1 MTIFRRLQSFA
12 EGGTPIRVAVVGAGF
27 VGRALVHQIN
37 LTPGMEASLLVSRKP
52 EAGVEAFNKVGFDRG
67 EILVSDNP
75 RELDEAIG
83 AGRRCV
89 SPEPWVL
96 EDMRA
101 IDVAVEATG
110 DVEHGALVALAAL
123 SGGIHV
129 VSLNYETDATVG
141 PLLAHFA
148 RRQGVVYTGSDGDQ
162 PGVMMRLVE
171 YAQGIGLEVKAAVN
185 CKGFL
190 DIHATPETIAP
201 WAERQGTSLKMT
213 TAFTDGTK
221 MNVENC
227 CVANAT
233 GLRAERRGMV
243 GIETTLDK
251 ALDDF
256 AEAMGQS
263 GIVDY
268 TLGGDFGSGVF
279 VIATGAHPEL
289 AAPYL
294 QYLKMGPGPD
304 YLFFRPWHL
313 VQLET
318 PLSIAEAVLDRE
330 PTIAPLGGPTARVV
344 TIAKRHLEAGH
355 RLDDIG
361 GFDHYGEVDNLDQTE
376 GLLQVGVAA
385 GAVMTRP
392 IGIDQPVSL
401 DDVELDDSRPI
412 LKLLEAQK
420 TIFAAPD
427 DPHPEL
433 ASVWNSVH
441 P

>member
-1 MTIFRRLQSFA
+1 MTIFRRLEAHA
-12 EGGTPIRVAVVGAGF
+12 ESGNSIRVAVVGAGF

-37 LTPGMEASLLVSRKP
+37 LTPAMEPSLVVSRKP
-52 EAGVEAFNKVGFDRG
+52 EAGVEAFNKAGFEGDQ
-67 EILVSDNP
+67 ILVSDDP
-75 RELDEAIG
+75 RDLDEAIG
-83 AGRRCV
+83 AGRKCV

-96 EDMRA
+96 EAMQS

-148 RRQGVVYTGSDGDQ
+148 RRQGLVYTGSDGDQ

-171 YAQGIGLEVKAAVN
+171 YARGIGLDVTAAVN

-190 DIHATPETIAP
+190 DVHATPETIAP
-201 WAERQGTSLKMT
+201 WSERQGTSLKMT

-233 GLRAERRGMV
+233 GLGVDRRGMIGV
-243 GIETTLDK
+243 ETTLDM
-251 ALDDF
+251 ALEDF
-256 AEAMGQS
+256 ASAMDRP

-330 PTIAPLGGPTARVV
+330 PTIAPLGGPLARVV
-344 TIAKRHLEAGH
+344 TIAKRPLEAGH
-355 RLDDIG
+355 QLDDIG
-361 GFDHYGEVDNLDQTE
+361 GFDHYGEVDNLDQTA
-376 GLLQVGVAA
+376 GLLQVGVAS
-385 GAVMTRP
+385 GAVLKREVEM
-392 IGIDQPVSL
+392 DQPL
-401 DDVELDDSRPI
+401 GIDDVELDNSRPI
-412 LKLLEAQK
+412 LQLLETQTA
-420 TIFAAPD
+420 IFDSPD
-427 DPHPEL
+427 LPHQEL
-433 ASVWNSVH
+433 ASVWNAVR

>member
-1 MTIFRRLQSFA
+1 MTVFRRLQTFA
-12 EGGTPIRVAVVGAGF
+12 EGGNSIRVAVVGAGF

-37 LTPGMEASLLVSRKP
+37 LTPAMEPSLLISRKP
-52 EAGVEAFNKVGFDRG
+52 EAGVEAFTKAGFAG
-67 EILVSDNP
+67 SEVLVSDDP
-75 RELDEAIG
+75 SDLDEAIG

-89 SPEPWVL
+89 SPAPWVL
-96 EDMRA
+96 EDLHT

-171 YAQGIGLEVKAAVN
+171 YARGIGLEVTAAVN

-190 DIHATPETIAP
+190 DVHATPETIAP
-201 WAERQGTSLKMT
+201 WSERQGTSLKMT

-233 GLRAERRGMV
+233 GLAVDRRGMIGV
-243 GIETTLDK
+243 ETTLDR
-251 ALDDF
+251 ALEDF
-256 AEAMGQS
+256 ADAMGQP

-318 PLSIAEAVLDRE
+318 PLSIAEAVLDRG
-330 PTIAPLGGPTARVV
+330 PTIAPSGGPRARVV
-344 TIAKRHLEAGH
+344 TITKRHLEAGH
-355 RLDDIG
+355 QLDDIG
-361 GFDHYGEVDNLDQTE
+361 GFDHYGEVDNFDQTE

-385 GAVMTRP
+385 GAVLRREVQ
-392 IGIDQPVSL
+392 IDQPLSL
-401 DDVELDDSRPI
+401 DDVELDESRPI
-412 LKLLEAQK
+412 LKLLAAQAM
-420 TIFAAPD
+420 IFDSPD
-427 DPHPEL
+427 LPHPEL

>member
-1 MTIFRRLQSFA
+1 MTIFRRLYTIA
-12 EGGTPIRVAVVGAGF
+12 EGGNSIRVAVVGAGF

-37 LTPGMEASLLVSRKP
+37 LTPAMETSLLVSRKP
-52 EAGVEAFNKVGFDRG
+52 EAGVEAFIKAGFETT
-67 EILVSDNP
+67 EILVSDDP
-75 RELDEAIG
+75 GDLDEAIG

-96 EDMRA
+96 EEMQT

-190 DIHATPETIAP
+190 DVHATPETIAP
-201 WAERQGTSLKMT
+201 WSERQGTSLKMT

-233 GLRAERRGMV
+233 GLVVDRRGMIGV
-243 GIETTLDK
+243 ETTLER

-256 AEAMGQS
+256 ADAMGQS

-330 PTIAPLGGPTARVV
+330 PTIAPSGGPRARVV
-344 TIAKRHLEAGH
+344 TIAKRSLQAGH
-355 RLDDIG
+355 QLDDIG
-361 GFDHYGEVDNLDQTE
+361 GFDHYGEVDNLDRTA
-376 GLLQVGVAA
+376 GLLQVGVAS
-385 GAVMTRP
+385 GAVLKRAIDVDRP
-392 IGIDQPVSL
+392 LRIE
-401 DDVELDDSRPI
+401 DVELDDSRPI
-412 LKLLEAQK
+412 LRLLEAQ
-420 TIFAAPD
+420 AAVFDSPD
-427 DPHPEL
+427 LPHPEL
-433 ASVWNSVH
+433 DSVWNSVH

>member
-1 MTIFRRLQSFA
+1 MTIYRRLHTFA
-12 EGGTPIRVAVVGAGF
+12 EGGNTIRVAVVGAGF

-52 EAGVEAFNKVGFDRG
+52 ETGVEAFNKAGFTTS
-67 EILVSDNP
+67 EILVSDDP
-75 RELDEAIG
+75 RDLDEAIG

-96 EDMRA
+96 EEMQS

-141 PLLAHFA
+141 PILAHFA

-190 DIHATPETIAP
+190 DVHATPETIAP
-201 WAERQGTSLKMT
+201 WSERQGTSLKMT

-233 GLRAERRGMV
+233 GLRADRRGMI
-243 GIETTLDK
+243 GIETTLER

-256 AEAMGQS
+256 AGAMGQP

-330 PTIAPLGGPTARVV
+330 PTIAPPGGPQARVV
-344 TIAKRHLEAGH
+344 TIAKRDLKAGH
-355 RLDDIG
+355 QLDDIG
-361 GFDHYGEVDNLDQTE
+361 GFDHYGEVDNLDQSE
-376 GLLQVGVAA
+376 GLLQVGVAS
-385 GAVMTRP
+385 GAVLTRE
-392 IGIDQPVSL
+392 IEIDQPLSL
-401 DDVELDDSRPI
+401 DDVELDESRPI
-412 LKLLEAQK
+412 LRLLEAQT
-420 TIFAAPD
+420 TIFASPD
-427 DPHPEL
+427 LPHPEL
-433 ASVWNSVH
+433 GSLWNSVH

>member
-1 MTIFRRLQSFA
+1 MTLFRRLQSFA
-12 EGGTPIRVAVVGAGF
+12 EGGDSIKVAVVGAGF

-37 LTPGMEASLLVSRKP
+37 LTPGMEPSLLVSRKP
-52 EAGVEAFNKVGFDRG
+52 EAGVAAFGKAGFESSD
-67 EILVSDNP
+67 ILVSDDP
-75 RELDEAIG
+75 HELDEAIG
-83 AGRRCV
+83 EGRRCV

-96 EDMRA
+96 EEMQT

-190 DIHATPETIAP
+190 DVHATPETIAP

-233 GLRAERRGMV
+233 GLRADRRGMIGV
-243 GIETTLDK
+243 ATTLDK

-256 AEAMGQS
+256 ADVMGEP

-279 VIATGAHPEL
+279 VIAAGAHPEL

-294 QYLKMGPGPD
+294 EYLKMGPGPD

-330 PTIAPLGGPTARVV
+330 PTIAATGAPTARVV

-355 RLDDIG
+355 QLDDIG
-361 GFDHYGEVDNLDQTE
+361 GFDHYGELDNLDQSE

-385 GAVMTRP
+385 GAVLTRDV
-392 IGIDQPVSL
+392 GIDQPLGL
-401 DDVELDDSRPI
+401 DDVELDESRPI
-412 LKLLEAQK
+412 LKLLEAQT
-420 TIFAAPD
+420 TIFASPD
-427 DPHPEL
+427 LSHPEL

>member
-1 MTIFRRLQSFA
+1 MTIFRRLQSYA
-12 EGGTPIRVAVVGAGF
+12 EGENSIRVAVVGAGF

-37 LTPGMEASLLVSRKP
+37 LTQAMEPSLLISRKP
-52 EAGVEAFNKVGFDRG
+52 EAGVEAFNKAGFDSS
-67 EILVSDNP
+67 EVLVSDDP
-75 RELDEAIG
+75 RDLDEAIA

-89 SPEPWVL
+89 SPDPWVL
-96 EDMRA
+96 EDIQT

-190 DIHATPETIAP
+190 DVHATPETIAP
-201 WAERQGTSLKMT
+201 WSERQGTSLKMT

-233 GLRAERRGMV
+233 GLRADRRGMI
-243 GIETTLDK
+243 GIETTLER

-256 AEAMGQS
+256 ADAMDRP

-330 PTIAPLGGPTARVV
+330 PTIAPVGGPLARVV
-344 TIAKRHLEAGH
+344 TIAKRRLEAGH
-355 RLDDIG
+355 QLDDIG

-376 GLLQVGVAA
+376 GLLQVGVAS
-385 GAVMTRP
+385 GAVLKRT
-392 IGIDQPVSL
+392 IEIDQPLSL
-401 DDVELDDSRPI
+401 DDVELDNSRPI
-412 LKLLEAQK
+412 LQLLETQTAV
-420 TIFAAPD
+420 FDSPD
-427 DPHPEL
+427 LSPPDL
-433 ASVWNSVH
+433 ASVWNAVR

>member
-1 MTIFRRLQSFA
+1 M
-12 EGGTPIRVAVVGAGF
+12 AVVGAGF
-27 VGRALVHQIN
+27 VGRALVHQVN
-37 LTPGMEASLLVSRKP
+37 LTPALEPSLLVSRKP
-52 EAGVEAFNKVGFDRG
+52 EAGVEAFSRAGFERDQ
-67 EILVSDNP
+67 ILVSDDH
-75 RELDEAIG
+75 RDLDQAIG
-83 AGRRCV
+83 EGRRCV
-89 SPEPWVL
+89 STEPWVL
-96 EDMRA
+96 EAMQT

-171 YAQGIGLEVKAAVN
+171 YAKGIGLDVTAAVN

-190 DIHATPETIAP
+190 DVHATPETIAP

-233 GLRAERRGMV
+233 GLGVDRRGMIGV
-243 GIETTLDK
+243 ETTLDR
-251 ALDDF
+251 ALEDF
-256 AEAMGQS
+256 ADAMGQP

-294 QYLKMGPGPD
+294 QYLKMGAGPN

-330 PTIAPLGGPTARVV
+330 PTIAPSGGPRARVV
-344 TIAKRHLEAGH
+344 TLAKRRLEAGH
-355 RLDDIG
+355 NLDDIG
-361 GFDHYGEVDNLDQTE
+361 GFDHYGEVDSIDRTA
-376 GLLQVGVAA
+376 GLLQVGVAS
-385 GAVMTRP
+385 GAVLRRAIEVDEPLT
-392 IGIDQPVSL
+392 I

-412 LKLLEAQK
+412 IKLLEAQA
-420 TIFAAPD
+420 TIFDSPD
-427 DPHPEL
+427 LPHPEL